1 MIVEM
6 CSINIL
12 EQTLY
17 DVIDFFSSN
26 CFHILQTN
34 NTVGLSSVSVKK
46 GKGVT
51 LPQKLNV

>member
-17 DVIDFFSSN
+17 DVIDFFSSK

-34 NTVGLSSVSVKK
+34 NTVGLSSVIVKK